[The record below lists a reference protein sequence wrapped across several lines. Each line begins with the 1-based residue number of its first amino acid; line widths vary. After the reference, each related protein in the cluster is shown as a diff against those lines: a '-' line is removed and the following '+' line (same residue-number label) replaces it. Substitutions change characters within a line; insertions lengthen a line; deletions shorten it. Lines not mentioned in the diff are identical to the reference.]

1 MVSRAQKIRLGI
13 FLTTAIIILVGAVGV
28 ITGNRLM
35 KKTAVYYIRFKDVSL
50 TGLEIGS
57 SVKYRGIRVGR
68 VDDIYIDPDDI
79 TSVIVKMSLNPKVP
93 IKENTEAVLTLI
105 GITGL
110 KMIELR
116 GGTNE
121 ANDLPP
127 ENFIKPGQSVVE
139 TITGRAEIIAEKLE
153 LILNNLANFTEAGN
167 REKFLGLIENTSR
180 ALNNFATLLDT
191 NQTHLNNIIANFDDI
206 SGNLDTLIESANFAV
221 NDIRKITQSKELIKT
236 VGNMEKVTGQL
247 AEADLA
253 QVIKKMELAL
263 DQTNRTF
270 THLDLTL
277 LKSRHDILS
286 SAEILRESL
295 EYFNEFT
302 RLISENPSLLLRSSR
317 QGEIQER

>member
-1 MVSRAQKIRLGI
+1 MVSRSQKIRLGI
-13 FLTTAIIILVGAVGV
+13 FLTTAIIILVVAIGI
-28 ITGNRLM
+28 ITGSRLL
-35 KKTAVYYIRFKDVSL
+35 KKQAVYYIRFKDVSL
-50 TGLEIGS
+50 TGLEVGS
-57 SVKYRGIRVGR
+57 SVKYRGIRIGR
-68 VDDIYIDPDDI
+68 VDNIYIDPDDI
-79 TSVIVKMSLNPKVP
+79 ASVIVKMNLNPKVP
-93 IKENTEAVLTLI
+93 IKENTEAILTFI

-121 ANDLPP
+121 AKDLPP
-127 ENFIKPGQSVVE
+127 ESFIKPGQSVVE

-153 LILNNLANFTEAGN
+153 LILNNLANFTAAGN

-206 SGNLDTLIESANFAV
+206 SGNLDTLIVSANFAV
-221 NDIRKITQSKELIKT
+221 NDIRKITQSNELVNT
-236 VGNMEKVTGQL
+236 VGNLEKVSGQL
-247 AEADLA
+247 AEADLRK
-253 QVIKKMELAL
+253 VIKKMEDAL
-263 DQTNRTF
+263 EQTNRTF

-286 SAEILRESL
+286 STEILRESL

-302 RLISENPSLLLRSSR
+302 RLISENPSLLLRSSP
-317 QGEIQER
+317 QKEIRER